1 MKIKLFYFIISCVF
15 AVITSTNNKIDKVH
29 WQFKEKGQN
38 ILLLEIQESKIKNYT
53 SIFINKIEPE
63 NDFTNKI
70 KGKFEIF
77 YENVFHAEISE
88 EINRNNKEAEITGR
102 ELPYYTILYRYKDRV
117 LRI

>member
-63 NDFTNKI
+63 NDLTNKI
-70 KGKFEIF
+70 K
-77 YENVFHAEISE
+77 ENLKSFMKMFFIQ
-88 EINRNNKEAEITGR
+88 K
-102 ELPYYTILYRYKDRV
+102 
-117 LRI
+117 